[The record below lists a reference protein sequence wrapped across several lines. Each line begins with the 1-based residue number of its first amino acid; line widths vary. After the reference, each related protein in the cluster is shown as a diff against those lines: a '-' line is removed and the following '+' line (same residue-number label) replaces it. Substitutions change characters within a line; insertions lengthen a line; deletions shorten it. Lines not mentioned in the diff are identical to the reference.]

1 MDETRLE
8 HGPNGLELRSPSDR
22 PGQGVQ
28 AAPFEVVRRGTA
40 GHPLVRVLGSPPGT
54 VLDATAGFGVDAGV
68 AAHLGFDVTLIERNR
83 DLFTLLEDAISTPD
97 GPEEEAIAAR
107 LTLRF
112 GDACELLPTLAPDVL
127 MIDPMFPARRRS
139 SALPPKPMQRLRSL
153 LRRTE
158 PDDVVS
164 LLDAAQRSKA
174 RRIVLKRPP
183 DAVVSNELLGTPTFS
198 IETKLL
204 RWDVWERSV
213 E

>member
-8 HGPNGLELRSPSDR
+8 HGPNGLELRSSSDR
-22 PGQGVQ
+22 PGQGVH
-28 AAPFEVVRRGTA
+28 ATPFEVVRRGTA
-40 GHPLVRVLGSPPGT
+40 GHPLVRLLGSPPGT
-54 VLDATAGFGVDAGV
+54 VVDATAGFGVDAGV

-83 DLFTLLEDAISTPD
+83 DLCRLLEEAINAPND
-97 GPEEEAIAAR
+97 PEEEALAAR
-107 LTLRF
+107 LTLLP

-153 LRRTE
+153 LGKSE
-158 PDDVVS
+158 ADDVGS
-164 LLDAAQRSKA
+164 LLEAAYKSRA

-183 DAVVSNELLGTPTFS
+183 DAVVAHELLGTPTFS

-213 E
+213 Q